1 MRTTTF
7 GKRAFGLAATL
18 TAGFVGASVA
28 AQLQQ
33 QPFGQQ
39 QRPEDPLAEAK
50 RYFAI
55 CDYDQKGWISFEE
68 ASQALLV
75 SRDEFFNYDVDKDGA
90 IRLEEF
96 VARHGTIVATQGLFQ
111 PPIPAPNRR
120 PELPAPTRVWFERF
134 DADASGG
141 WDPAELALAFDEV
154 GLASAIDETLWAR
167 FDADASGVLESYEID
182 PVLGFTAGA
191 RLALGTTAK
200 SLRELFGA
208 PVPTPPGPGVV
219 AAPTRVVGP
228 LPVFDRLDVD
238 GDGVC
243 SLADLTALEFPAA
256 LPIRPQTLIAA
267 LDGNGD
273 GVLST
278 TELRAAFGVED

>member
-1 MRTTTF
+1 MRNLTIDQ
-7 GKRAFGLAATL
+7 RALGFVATL
-18 TAGFVGASVA
+18 AAGFVGASVA
-28 AQLQQ
+28 SGLQQ

-55 CDYDQKGWISFEE
+55 CDYDQNGWISFEE

-75 SRDEFFNYDVDKDGA
+75 SRDEFFSYDVDKDGA
-90 IRLEEF
+90 IKLEEF
-96 VARHGTIVATQGLFQ
+96 VARHGTIVASQGLFH

-120 PELPAPTRVWFERF
+120 PELPTPTRVWFERF
-134 DADASGG
+134 DADSSNG

-154 GLASAIDETLWAR
+154 GLASQIDEELWAR
-167 FDADASGVLESYEID
+167 FDADASGVLESFEIE

-200 SLRELFGA
+200 SLRELFGL

-219 AAPTRVVGP
+219 AGPKRLVGP

-243 SLADLTALEFPAA
+243 SLADLEVLEFPAA

-267 LDGNGD
+267 LDGDGD
-273 GVLST
+273 GLLSSA
-278 TELRAAFGVED
+278 ELRAAFGVSD

>member
-1 MRTTTF
+1 MHTTLL
-7 GKRAFGLAATL
+7 GRRGLGLLATL

-39 QRPEDPLAEAK
+39 KRPEDPLAEAK

-55 CDYDQKGWISFEE
+55 CDYNQNGWISFEE

-75 SRDEFFNYDVDKDGA
+75 SRDEYFAYDVDKDGA

-96 VARHGTIVATQGLFQ
+96 VARHGTIVDTQGLFQ

-120 PELPAPTRVWFERF
+120 PVLPTPTRVWFERF

-141 WDPAELALAFDEV
+141 WDPAELTLAFDEV
-154 GLASAIDETLWAR
+154 GLASEIDDDLWAR
-167 FDADASGVLESYEID
+167 FDADESGVLEAFEIE
-182 PVLGFTAGA
+182 PVLGYTAGA

-200 SLRELFGA
+200 SLRELFGV
-208 PVPTPPGPGVV
+208 PVPVSSGPGVV
-219 AAPTRVVGP
+219 EGPTRLVGP

-243 SLADLTALEFPAA
+243 SLADLEALEFPAA

-273 GVLST
+273 GVLESS
-278 TELRAAFGVED
+278 ELRAAFGISD